1 MMEAVCGYLPNL
13 ETTRFLR
20 NNPNLCVCSWYLF
33 QVLDYMV
40 RATCYS
46 LHTDY
51 TYTWGIFASLRF
63 SNSGTG
69 HLVTF
74 LRDGEFPH
82 GFPGKDQEFQLNFPG
97 KPWGNPIT

>member
-51 TYTWGIFASLRF
+51 TYTWGMFASLRF

-74 LRDGEFPH
+74 DEMESFLTDSRE
-82 GFPGKDQEFQLNFPG
+82 KIRNF
-97 KPWGNPIT
+97 N

>member
-1 MMEAVCGYLPNL
+1 MEALSGYLPNL

-20 NNPNLCVCSWYLF
+20 NNPNLCVCSWYMYLF

-46 LHTDY
+46 LQTDY

-74 LRDGEFPH
+74 DEMESFLTDSRE
-82 GFPGKDQEFQLNFPG
+82 KIRNF
-97 KPWGNPIT
+97 N